1 MLLIFFYKC
10 EEKNHFLIAQF
21 TIVVCSPLSFKIFF
35 IFQKKME
42 FLQEF
47 IKTEEVDEKKN
58 DTIQQ
63 PHISD
68 ETPYIELVKSER

>member
-1 MLLIFFYKC
+1 
-10 EEKNHFLIAQF
+10 
-21 TIVVCSPLSFKIFF
+21 
-35 IFQKKME
+35 ME

-47 IKTEEVDEKKN
+47 IKTEDVDEKEDVSTK
-58 DTIQQ
+58 Q

>member
-1 MLLIFFYKC
+1 M
-10 EEKNHFLIAQF
+10 IAQF
-21 TIVVCSPLSFKIFF
+21 TIVVCSPLSFENCL

-47 IKTEEVDEKKN
+47 IKTEEVDEKTD
-58 DTIQQ
+58 DTVQE

-68 ETPYIELVKSER
+68 ETPYIELAKSER

>member
-1 MLLIFFYKC
+1 LID
-10 EEKNHFLIAQF
+10 QF
-21 TIVVCSPLSFKIFF
+21 TIVVRSPLSFENCL

-47 IKTEEVDEKKN
+47 IKTEEVDEKE
-58 DTIQQ
+58 DVSAPQ